1 MVQIFVCCM
10 LTFSAH
16 QPEPQSSISKILKK
30 CIQYFSVRSTLTLSL
45 MVAHSYPSHQYTSC
59 RLLHVHS
66 HTQTHTLSGVIPCSC
81 WVCVN
86 PISTFPDSGQ
96 GTLISLHPLITLCSS
111 KWSISA
117 PPRLRG
123 PLQDYL
129 LHLHTATQHTHTHTC
144 QIRVLMWGKQ
154 GQPAFLAHVK
164 CGSRALAAS
173 LSATR
178 FAWGRSE
185 DAPIITDDS
194 TARGWSPSFAS
205 TRAGGDSLLKAPP
218 GKCVMEHSC
227 DTKHMWMLC
236 TYSFD
241 ASNPAS
247 DHTSKS
253 IVLVSVAN
261 CKLCQL
267 VSEGC
272 FTDRVC
278 IAARHFRND

>member
-1 MVQIFVCCM
+1 MEKLFTFHIPYVN
-10 LTFSAH
+10 TFSTH
-16 QPEPQSSISKILKK
+16 QPAPKWNISMISMKL
-30 CIQYFSVRSTLTLSL
+30 IQNWVFTHHTLTVTHL
-45 MVAHSYPSHQYTSC
+45 YPWHQYTSC
-59 RLLHVHS
+59 LLLHTH
-66 HTQTHTLSGVIPCSC
+66 THTLSGVIPCSC

-96 GTLISLHPLITLCSS
+96 GTLISLHPLITLCSP

-117 PPRLRG
+117 PPRPRG

-129 LHLHTATQHTHTHTC
+129 LHLHTATQHTHTHTH

-154 GQPAFLAHVK
+154 GQPAFLADVK

-185 DAPIITDDS
+185 DAPVITDDS

-218 GKCVMEHSC
+218 GKYVMEHSC
-227 DTKHMWMLC
+227 DAKHMWMLC
-236 TYSFD
+236 T
-241 ASNPAS
+241 
-247 DHTSKS
+247 
-253 IVLVSVAN
+253 
-261 CKLCQL
+261 
-267 VSEGC
+267 
-272 FTDRVC
+272 
-278 IAARHFRND
+278 

>member
-1 MVQIFVCCM
+1 MKCLQN
-10 LTFSAH
+10 
-16 QPEPQSSISKILKK
+16 SSIHSP
-30 CIQYFSVRSTLTLSL
+30 LTHSLSHSL
-45 MVAHSYPSHQYTSC
+45 THSYPSHQYTSC
-59 RLLHVHS
+59 LLP
-66 HTQTHTLSGVIPCSC
+66 HTRAHTLSGVIPCSC

-96 GTLISLHPLITLCSS
+96 GTLISLHPLITLCSP

-117 PPRLRG
+117 PPRPRG

-129 LHLHTATQHTHTHTC
+129 LHLHTATQHTHTHTH

-154 GQPAFLAHVK
+154 GQPAFLADVK

-185 DAPIITDDS
+185 DAPVITDDS

-218 GKCVMEHSC
+218 GKYVMVHSC
-227 DTKHMWMLC
+227 DAKHMWMLC
-236 TYSFD
+236 TYSFE

-253 IVLVSVAN
+253 TVLVSDAN

-272 FTDRVC
+272 FTNHIC
-278 IAARHFRND
+278 IATRHFRNLFWIFFLQMEFSY

>member
-1 MVQIFVCCM
+1 MFGMQRVIVQLFIGCI
-10 LTFSAH
+10 LTYSRHSNQHHSEVFRRF
-16 QPEPQSSISKILKK
+16 QWNMYKILVFTPHSLTHSL
-30 CIQYFSVRSTLTLSL
+30 ISITSVYIMSS
-45 MVAHSYPSHQYTSC
+45 S
-59 RLLHVHS
+59 
-66 HTQTHTLSGVIPCSC
+66 THTLSGVIPCSC

-96 GTLISLHPLITLCSS
+96 GTLISLHPLITLCSP

-117 PPRLRG
+117 PPRPRG

-129 LHLHTATQHTHTHTC
+129 LHLHTATQHTHTHTH

-154 GQPAFLAHVK
+154 GQPAFLADVE
-164 CGSRALAAS
+164 CGSCALAAS

-185 DAPIITDDS
+185 DAPVITDDS

-205 TRAGGDSLLKAPP
+205 TRAGEDSLLKAPP

-236 TYSFD
+236 TYSFE
-241 ASNPAS
+241 ASNPA
-247 DHTSKS
+247 
-253 IVLVSVAN
+253 
-261 CKLCQL
+261 
-267 VSEGC
+267 
-272 FTDRVC
+272 
-278 IAARHFRND
+278 

>member
-1 MVQIFVCCM
+1 MVKIFIRCI
-10 LTFSAH
+10 LTYSQHINQA
-16 QPEPQSSISKILKK
+16 PQWCISKISMTCLQNSS
-30 CIQYFSVRSTLTLSL
+30 IHSPLSPSLIHSLSL
-45 MVAHSYPSHQYTSC
+45 THIHHISIH
-59 RLLHVHS
+59 HVFF
-66 HTQTHTLSGVIPCSC
+66 HTHAHTLSGVIPCSC

-96 GTLISLHPLITLCSS
+96 GTLISLHPLITLCSP

-117 PPRLRG
+117 PPRPRG

-129 LHLHTATQHTHTHTC
+129 LHLHTATQHTHTHTHTH

-154 GQPAFLAHVK
+154 GQPAFLADVK
-164 CGSRALAAS
+164 CGSRALATS

-185 DAPIITDDS
+185 DAPVITDDS

-218 GKCVMEHSC
+218 GKYVIEHSC
-227 DTKHMWMLC
+227 HAKHMWMLC
-236 TYSFD
+236 TYSFE

-253 IVLVSVAN
+253 TVLVSDAN

-267 VSEGC
+267 VS
-272 FTDRVC
+272 
-278 IAARHFRND
+278 